1 MKTQVDSKLNV
12 RQTLLQRRQTL
23 AMFAGSA
30 AIGLVGMPT
39 WAQEA
44 KKKGGILK
52 VAALTN
58 PSSLDPA
65 TGGAGTDHVFLWTLF
80 DTLVEWDYAT
90 LRTKPGLADWSF
102 PDPKTMLLTI
112 KPGINFH
119 DGTPC
124 DAQAVKFNL
133 DRNRQDARSNL
144 KADLASITAV
154 DVVGALQVKL
164 TLKAPDVVLPA
175 VLSDRA
181 GMMVSPKAVKELG
194 NDHDRKPVGAGPW
207 KFVRW
212 EDNQRVVVTRNE
224 NYWKSGEP
232 YADGIEI
239 SVITDQATALRS
251 VTAGQNDMVY
261 ALSARYK
268 PLIER
273 ARNITLVTA
282 PTLYCIQIYFNFGR
296 APLNNL
302 KVRQA
307 INCAIDR
314 NAFINAGMGGVGE
327 MAAMQLPTS
336 HWAYEKSLADLY
348 KFDPERSRKLLS
360 ESGLSNIE
368 LSFGGYNDQD
378 NMRRNEIIMEQLGKV
393 GIKAKFTTG
402 TIPDISGQFFGA
414 EKKFDALL
422 SAWTGRPDPSMS
434 YALMYGKEAYFNAGR
449 AEVSPDLAALLQES
463 REKSSIEERKISLSK
478 IQRILVEGA
487 FSAPL
492 AFQFEIAATGARVKG
507 FRPNLLGKPKFNDVS
522 LG

>member
-30 AIGLVGMPT
+30 AIGLVGMPA

-296 APLNNL
+296 ARLTISRFVKPSTAQLT
-302 KVRQA
+302 VMHSSMQA
-307 INCAIDR
+307 WVASAKWPPCNCPHRIGLMR
-314 NAFINAGMGGVGE
+314 NHW
-327 MAAMQLPTS
+327 QTCTS
-336 HWAYEKSLADLY
+336 STQSVHVNCY
-348 KFDPERSRKLLS
+348 RSR
-360 ESGLSNIE
+360 
-368 LSFGGYNDQD
+368 
-378 NMRRNEIIMEQLGKV
+378 V
-393 GIKAKFTTG
+393 
-402 TIPDISGQFFGA
+402 
-414 EKKFDALL
+414 
-422 SAWTGRPDPSMS
+422 
-434 YALMYGKEAYFNAGR
+434 
-449 AEVSPDLAALLQES
+449 
-463 REKSSIEERKISLSK
+463 
-478 IQRILVEGA
+478 
-487 FSAPL
+487 
-492 AFQFEIAATGARVKG
+492 
-507 FRPNLLGKPKFNDVS
+507 
-522 LG
+522 